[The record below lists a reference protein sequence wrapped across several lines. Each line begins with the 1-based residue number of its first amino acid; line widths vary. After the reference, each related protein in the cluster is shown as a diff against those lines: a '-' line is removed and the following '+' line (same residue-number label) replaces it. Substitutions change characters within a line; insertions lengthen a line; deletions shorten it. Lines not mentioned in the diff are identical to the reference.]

1 MITPAKFSIFLTT
14 VNTMIGDAYTSTPT
28 LYDRFST
35 TIPMDS
41 EFLTFAWTGM
51 LPQMRVWSG
60 SRVTF
65 EHAPQTYT
73 VGCLPFESTLTVD
86 RFDLDDDKFGV
97 YYRDLPDIAR
107 QAKRWPDLQMRNL
120 LENAAPWTGAY
131 QNGLDGLTHWNTAH
145 PVDLYDTNK
154 NTYCNDFTGGGQT
167 INGILI
173 GGAFSPTAFK
183 TLYEYQLT
191 LKAEDGEP
199 MGLLPKTLMYPAQM
213 HGEVELVLKNE
224 SFAPPAWGTI
234 TGQVGAADN
243 IFRRYGVE
251 PLMNPLL
258 KSATKFYLLNEGGS
272 GSIKPFVWG
281 LREAPIFVQRVSEND
296 QGVFEDH
303 RYTWGNWGRG
313 CPAWSF
319 AWLSA
324 RSGS

>member
-1 MITPAKFSIFLTT
+1 MITPAKFSIFITT
-14 VNTMIGDAYTSTPT
+14 VNTMLGEAYTTTPT
-28 LYDRFST
+28 LYDKFTT

-41 EFLTFAWTGM
+41 EYLTFGWTGM
-51 LPQMRVWSG
+51 LPQMRPWVG
-60 SRVTF
+60 SRVAF

-73 VGCLPFESTLTVD
+73 VGALPFESTLAVD
-86 RFDLDDDKFGV
+86 RFDLDDDKFGI
-97 YYRDLPDIAR
+97 YYRDIPDIAR

-120 LENAAPWTGAY
+120 LENASPWTSNF
-131 QNGLDGLTHWNTAH
+131 QLGLDGLTHWNTAH
-145 PVDLYDTNK
+145 AVDLYDSSK
-154 NTYCNDFTGGGQT
+154 STYCNDFTGGGQT
-167 INGILI
+167 IGGILI
-173 GGAFSPTAFK
+173 GGAFGATSFK

-199 MGLLPKTLMYPAQM
+199 MGLTPRTLMYPPQL

-258 KSATKFYLLNEGGS
+258 KSATKFYLLNEGG
-272 GSIKPFVWG
+272 GGIKPFAFG
-281 LREAPIFVQRVSEND
+281 LREAPNFVQRISEND
-296 QGVFEDH
+296 PVVFDDH
-303 RYTWGNWGRG
+303 KYLFGNWARG